1 MSKYRLYELKNDW
14 NIENGTLV
22 SSHKTKE
29 LAHARMVKE
38 AKQKVKKI
46 YYWRENLVDDKLTIY
61 DYGMY
66 TRFYAIREEEC
77 EDDAHD

>member
-1 MSKYRLYELKNDW
+1 MSKYRLYELKGDW
-14 NIENGTLV
+14 SIENGTLV

-46 YYWRENLVDDKLTIY
+46 YYWRGNLVDDKTEIY
-61 DYGMY
+61 DYGLY
-66 TRFYAIREEEC
+66 NRFYAIREEG
-77 EDDAHD
+77 EDNAHD